1 MAWTNSLLL
10 PPEPHVVELLAAASQ
25 NQSIASIMA
34 NNFDD
39 PRAFAPWWFDADQ
52 AQAFLASKT
61 QQKSLKGK
69 TAKGELKWTQ
79 LKL

>member
-1 MAWTNSLLL
+1 
-10 PPEPHVVELLAAASQ
+10 SQ

-61 QQKSLKGK
+61 A
-69 TAKGELKWTQ
+69 AKVA
-79 LKL
+79 

>member
-1 MAWTNSLLL
+1 
-10 PPEPHVVELLAAASQ
+10 VVELLAAASQ

-39 PRAFAPWWFDADQ
+39 PRSFAPWWFDADQ

-61 QQKSLKGK
+61 A
-69 TAKGELKWTQ
+69 AKVA
-79 LKL
+79 